1 MLARLM
7 LLLIAF
13 VSSAAMAADVSED
26 TGKPRCADI
35 VLINP
40 FGGWGRF
47 NDPVVEVFASRD
59 GAPFSSTGK
68 LFRGDWGVFPF
79 CGKSLNL
86 RFRFLSNPRNV
97 KGPKLQ
103 DKGEYPI
110 RIGNE
115 SRVYFQLLGK
125 WDEID
130 APSASELIDAIN
142 KRPGPPSPSGDDFG
156 SESLDRRKLY
166 YGPECYQKSERCP

>member
-1 MLARLM
+1 MLIGLM
-7 LLLIAF
+7 LLLMSLA
-13 VSSAAMAADVSED
+13 SSAAMAANVSED
-26 TGKPRCADI
+26 TDKPRCAEI
-35 VLINP
+35 ILINP
-40 FGGWGRF
+40 FVGWGVF

-68 LFRGDWGVFPF
+68 LFRGDWGSFRF

-103 DKGEYPI
+103 DKGEYSI

-115 SRVYFQLLGK
+115 NRVYFQLLGK
-125 WDEID
+125 WGEVDVS
-130 APSASELIDAIN
+130 SALELIDAIN
-142 KRPGPPSPSGDDFG
+142 KRSGPPSPSGEDFG
-156 SESLDRRKLY
+156 SDSLDRRKLY